1 MDGEKMFKP
10 TIGEWLVL
18 KSEICGVKWMVGE
31 KINSDDR
38 RGLELWVEH

>member
-18 KSEICGVKWMVGE
+18 KSEICGVKGE
-31 KINSDDR
+31 KISSDDR
-38 RGLELWVEH
+38 RGL